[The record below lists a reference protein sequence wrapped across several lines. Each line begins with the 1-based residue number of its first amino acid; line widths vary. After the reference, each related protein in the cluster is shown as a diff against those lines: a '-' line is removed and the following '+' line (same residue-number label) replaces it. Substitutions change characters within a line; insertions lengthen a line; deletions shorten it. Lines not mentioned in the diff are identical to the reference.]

1 MFHPTVFRRTL
12 GGSLAALALALAA
25 CDDDPTENGGGPG
38 EQEVITEVGVTLTP
52 QAGGAAQTA
61 TITDPDGA
69 GVQNPE
75 PQVGTLVLAP
85 GASYDGSVTFT
96 DATKT
101 PPEDITAE
109 VEEEAEAHRV
119 FYTVDAAHAATVTVT
134 DLDLDANNA
143 PLGLTFTVNAAAGAV
158 SGSEGTIEVR
168 LSHYDEEPKGDGSEP
183 SDETDVLVTF
193 EFSIE

>member
-38 EQEVITEVGVTLTP
+38 EQEVITEVGLTLTP
-52 QAGGAAQTA
+52 QVAGTPQTA

-119 FYTVDAAHAATVTVT
+119 FYTVGGDNAATVTVT
-134 DLDLDANNA
+134 DLDLDANDA
-143 PLGLTFTVNAAAGAV
+143 PLGLNFTLTADAGAV
-158 SGSEGTIEVR
+158 SGSDGTIEVR
-168 LSHYDEEPKGDGSEP
+168 LSHYDDTPKGDGSVP
-183 SDETDVLVTF
+183 SLETDARVTF

>member
-1 MFHPTVFRRTL
+1 MLHPTVFRRTL

-38 EQEVITEVGVTLTP
+38 EQEVITEVGLTLTP
-52 QAGGAAQTA
+52 QAGGAAQNA
-61 TITDPDGA
+61 TITDPDGI
-69 GVQNPE
+69 GPQSPE
-75 PQVGTLVLAP
+75 PQVGALVLAP
-85 GASYDGSVTFT
+85 GASYDGSVSFT

-119 FYTVDAAHAATVTVT
+119 FYTVGGDNAATVTVT
-134 DLDLDANNA
+134 DLDVDANDA
-143 PLGLTFTVNAAAGAV
+143 PLGLTFTVNAAAGAA
-158 SGSEGTIEVR
+158 SGSDGTIEVR
-168 LSHYDEEPKGDGSEP
+168 LSHYDDTPKGDGSEP

>member
-1 MFHPTVFRRTL
+1 MSYPTALRRTF
-12 GGSLAALALALAA
+12 GGSLVAIALALAA

-38 EQEVITEVGVTLTP
+38 EQEVITEVGLALTP

-61 TITDPDGA
+61 TITDADGI
-69 GVQNPE
+69 GPQNPL
-75 PQVGTLVLAP
+75 PQEGTLVLAP

-119 FYTVDAAHAATVTVT
+119 FYTVDAAHAATVSVT
-134 DLDLDANNA
+134 DLDTDANDA
-143 PLGLTFTVNAAAGAV
+143 PLGLSFTLNAADGAV
-158 SGSEGTIEVR
+158 SGSEGTIQVR
-168 LSHYDEEPKGDGSEP
+168 LSHYDDTPKGDGSVP
-183 SDETDVLVTF
+183 SNETDVLVTF

>member
-1 MFHPTVFRRTL
+1 MFHPTVFRRAL
-12 GGSLAALALALAA
+12 GGSLATLALAVAA

-38 EQEVITEVGVTLTP
+38 EQEVITEVGLTLIP

-85 GASYDGSVTFT
+85 GASYNGSVTFT

-119 FYTVDAAHAATVTVT
+119 FYTVGGDNAATVTVT
-134 DLDLDANNA
+134 DLDLDDNDA

-168 LSHYDEEPKGDGSEP
+168 LSHYDDEPKGDGSEP